1 MDIIKLFSISQSMS
15 AIKRYSQL
23 HLLKSESVMEHTG
36 FVCLFTYILCEKINS
51 VSDEEDKLNI
61 GIALEKAV
69 IHDIDEVVTGDIP
82 RPTKYYSKESSKI
95 FENIADD
102 GIKQIISE
110 LDLGFQS
117 RIELNWKTAKDD
129 SEGAIVALADLA
141 SVVYKLWD
149 EVILLGNKKLILQG
163 KQVFAYVQNLS
174 KEIENNFDF
183 TYDQQ
188 LAIKNVIYQLLQIC
202 AEINKI
208 ENPLTLKTFE
218 RSK

>member
-1 MDIIKLFSISQSMS
+1 
-15 AIKRYSQL
+15 
-23 HLLKSESVMEHTG
+23 MEHTG
-36 FVCLFTYILCEKINS
+36 FVCLFAYILCEKINS
-51 VSDEEDKLNI
+51 VSDNEDKLNI

-82 RPTKYYSKESSKI
+82 RPTKYYSEKSSEV
-95 FENIADD
+95 FEEIADQ

-129 SEGAIVALADLA
+129 KEGAIIALADLA

-163 KQVFAYVQNLS
+163 KQVFNYVQNLS
-174 KEIENNFDF
+174 KEIEKNFDF

-188 LAIKNVIYQLLQIC
+188 LAINNVIYQLLQIC

-208 ENPLTLKTFE
+208 DNPLTLKTFE
-218 RSK
+218 RSN

>member
-82 RPTKYYSKESSKI
+82 RPTKYHSKESSKI

-163 KQVFAYVQNLS
+163 KQVFTYVQNLS
-174 KEIENNFDF
+174 KEIEKNFHF

-188 LAIKNVIYQLLQIC
+188 LAINNVIYQLLQIC

>member
-1 MDIIKLFSISQSMS
+1 MNIIKLFSVSQSMS

-23 HLLKSESVMEHTG
+23 HLLKPESVMEHTG

-51 VSDEEDKLNI
+51 VSREEDKLNI
-61 GIALEKAV
+61 GLALEKAV
-69 IHDIDEVVTGDIP
+69 IHDIDE
-82 RPTKYYSKESSKI
+82 
-95 FENIADD
+95 IADQ

-110 LDLGFQS
+110 LDLDFQS

-129 SEGAIVALADLA
+129 KEGAIIALADLA

-163 KQVFAYVQNLS
+163 NQVFGYVQNLS
-174 KEIENNFDF
+174 KEIKENFDF

-188 LAIKNVIYQLLQIC
+188 LAINNVIYQLLAIC
-202 AEINKI
+202 TEINKI
-208 ENPLTLKTFE
+208 NNPLLGTLKTFE
-218 RSK
+218 REK